1 MSNNKIL
8 GIDISKWDDQW
19 NPDNLLTAVKKY
31 NLYFNFI
38 KATDGNSIVDRSF
51 VNNWQMSRDAGL
63 ICGAYHFYRP
73 SVNPSVQANF
83 FLAAYKKVNRAG
95 VLPLVIDIEWTK
107 TANSPET
114 WSKLSGSQRINS
126 VKEFLHVVQSQTQA
140 APIIY
145 TANAFW
151 NEFFDDYTS
160 ADDIKYFAQFP
171 LWMVDL
177 KNGKTPIPR
186 PWRNNVPAFIQYHF
200 GENNTTNEPYDKTDQ
215 NFYNGSLK
223 DLLNLAIPGYT
234 IAKSLKFSNIVRDIQ
249 QALKDKSLLNDD
261 ADGFFGNN
269 TFAAV
274 NAFQQSVGLIPNGIV
289 DAQTWNKLL
298 S

>member
-1 MSNNKIL
+1 MPANKLL
-8 GIDISKWDDQW
+8 GIDVSKWDDQW
-19 NPDNLLTAVKKY
+19 NLNTLIAAVKKN

-38 KATDGNSIVDRSF
+38 KATDGNTIVDRSF
-51 VNNWQMSRDAGL
+51 VSNWQMSRDAGL

-73 SVNPSVQANF
+73 SVNPSVQADY
-83 FLAAYKKVNRAG
+83 FLDAYKKVNHAG

-107 TANSPET
+107 TSKSPET

-126 VKEFLHVVQSQTQA
+126 VKEFLTVVQTQTGA
-140 APIIY
+140 PPIIY

-160 ADDIKYFAQFP
+160 ADDINYFASFP

-186 PWRNNVPAFIQYHF
+186 PWKNNVPAFIQYHF
-200 GENNTTNEPYDKTDQ
+200 GENNSTNEPYDKTDQ

-223 DLLNLAIPGYT
+223 DLLNLTIPGYT
-234 IAKSLKFSNIVRDIQ
+234 IAKNYRYSNIIKDIQ
-249 QALKDKSLLNDD
+249 QALKDKNLLNDD

-269 TFAAV
+269 TDVAIK
-274 NAFQQSVGLIPNGIV
+274 AFQQSAGLVPNGIV